1 MVQAAC
7 ADPQAPAPGSRAWLL
22 LGAAIVGEV
31 VGVVGLRFS
40 EGFTVPLVT
49 AGALGAFAFALF
61 LVSRV
66 MRVLPVSVAYPL
78 WAGGGTAGVAALG
91 MIALGEPV
99 TPWRLSAVLLVILGV
114 VLINR
119 SGEKRSGC

>member
-1 MVQAAC
+1 MAETAC
-7 ADPQAPAPGSRAWLL
+7 EQTRDTRPPTGGWLM
-22 LGAAIVGEV
+22 LGAAICGEIA
-31 VGVVGLRFS
+31 GVVGLRFS
-40 EGFTVPLVT
+40 EGFTHPLFT
-49 AGALGAFAFALF
+49 AVALLAFGIALF

-91 MIALGEPV
+91 MLALAEPV
-99 TPWRLSAVLLVILGV
+99 TLLRVAGIGLILTGV

-119 SGEKRSGC
+119 GGEKRSGC